1 MNAERALWVRGVH
14 EGPWSALGVHVAHFR
29 PMCLTA
35 WNSPRHPT
43 SPIMSRTGP
52 TGFDVWS
59 SRGGRPER
67 TLGEHPHVLGGRV
80 VSRKGVNLMPFM
92 PHPHAPAHS
101 RVRGEKR
108 VVRAGMDSFRF
119 HPAKF
124 QLPLVVLVRVG
135 ILHAHHFSRFQ
146 NLKNPSTS
154 YEADCRDLTSLC
166 LRLCIVESN

>member
-1 MNAERALWVRGVH
+1 MRNRMLLYTVTPTETHYTYTPSDARAARALCCDDVNAERALWVRGVH

-92 PHPHAPAHS
+92 PHPHAPALTLGC
-101 RVRGEKR
+101 GEKR
-108 VVRAGMDSFRF
+108 VVRAPGCTPQS
-119 HPAKF
+119 H
-124 QLPLVVLVRVG
+124 
-135 ILHAHHFSRFQ
+135 
-146 NLKNPSTS
+146 
-154 YEADCRDLTSLC
+154 
-166 LRLCIVESN
+166 